1 MFVHIK
7 RGDIRLYVPQ
17 KAFLSKYAPVGYT
30 LDDDTHDDHTDAQ
43 MSFGSVLDVTPDTGG
58 MVMPKMTS
66 TDEYEPNT
74 YDEDTEEE
82 NELEEIPLSEMTFPQ
97 LQQYARMHGISAN
110 GYNNKK
116 ALREAI
122 KEIMNK

>member
-30 LDDDTHDDHTDAQ
+30 LDDGADDDRMDAQ
-43 MSFGSVLDVTPDTGG
+43 MSFGSVSDVTPDTG

-66 TDEYEPNT
+66 EDEYEPT
-74 YDEDTEEE
+74 TDDDETEEG
-82 NELEEIPLSEMTFPQ
+82 NELEETPLSEMTFPQ

>member
-7 RGDIRLYVPQ
+7 RGDVRLYVPQ

-30 LDDDTHDDHTDAQ
+30 LDDGADDDRTDAQ
-43 MSFGSVLDVTPDTGG
+43 MSFGSVSDVTPDTG

-66 TDEYEPNT
+66 EDEYEPT
-74 YDEDTEEE
+74 TDDDDIEEE

-122 KEIMNK
+122 KEIMDK

>member
-1 MFVHIK
+1 
-7 RGDIRLYVPQ
+7 
-17 KAFLSKYAPVGYT
+17 
-30 LDDDTHDDHTDAQ
+30 
-43 MSFGSVLDVTPDTGG
+43 

-66 TDEYEPNT
+66 EDEYEPT
-74 YDEDTEEE
+74 TDDEDTEEE
-82 NELEEIPLSEMTFPQ
+82 NELEETPLSEMTFPQ

>member
-7 RGDIRLYVPQ
+7 RGDVRLYVPQ
-17 KAFLSKYAPVGYT
+17 KAFLSKYAPVGYI
-30 LDDDTHDDHTDAQ
+30 LDDGADDDRTDAQ
-43 MSFGSVLDVTPDTGG
+43 MSFGSVSGVTPDTG

-66 TDEYEPNT
+66 ADEYEPTTDN
-74 YDEDTEEE
+74 EDTKEE

-122 KEIMNK
+122 KEIMHK

>member
-30 LDDDTHDDHTDAQ
+30 LDDGADDDRTDAQ
-43 MSFGSVLDVTPDTGG
+43 MSFGSVSDVTPDTG

-66 TDEYEPNT
+66 EDEYEPT
-74 YDEDTEEE
+74 TDDEDTEEE

>member
-30 LDDDTHDDHTDAQ
+30 LDDGADDDRMDAQ
-43 MSFGSVLDVTPDTGG
+43 MSFGSVSGVTPDTG
-58 MVMPKMTS
+58 MVMPKMTAE
-66 TDEYEPNT
+66 DEYEPNT
-74 YDEDTEEE
+74 DDEEPEEE

>member
-7 RGDIRLYVPQ
+7 RGDVRLYVPQ

-30 LDDDTHDDHTDAQ
+30 LDDGADDDRTDAQ
-43 MSFGSVLDVTPDTGG
+43 MSFGSVSDVTPDTG
-58 MVMPKMTS
+58 MVMPKMTAE
-66 TDEYEPNT
+66 DEYEPNT
-74 YDEDTEEE
+74 DDGDTEEE
-82 NELEEIPLSEMTFPQ
+82 NELEETPLSEMTFPQ

>member
-30 LDDDTHDDHTDAQ
+30 LDDGADDDRTDAQ
-43 MSFGSVLDVTPDTGG
+43 MSFSDFSEVTPNTG

-66 TDEYEPNT
+66 EDEYEPT
-74 YDEDTEEE
+74 TDDDDIEEE

>member
-7 RGDIRLYVPQ
+7 RGDVRLYVPQ

-30 LDDDTHDDHTDAQ
+30 LDDGADDDRTDAQ
-43 MSFGSVLDVTPDTGG
+43 MSFGSVSDVTPDTG
-58 MVMPKMTS
+58 MVMPKMTAE
-66 TDEYEPNT
+66 DEYEPNT
-74 YDEDTEEE
+74 EDDDTEEE
-82 NELEEIPLSEMTFPQ
+82 NELEETPLSEMTFPQ

>member
-7 RGDIRLYVPQ
+7 RGDVRLYVPQ
-17 KAFLSKYAPVGYT
+17 KAFLSKYASVGYT
-30 LDDDTHDDHTDAQ
+30 LDDGADDDRMDAQ
-43 MSFGSVLDVTPDTGG
+43 MSFGSVSDVTPDTG

-66 TDEYEPNT
+66 EDEYEPT
-74 YDEDTEEE
+74 TDDEDAEEE

>member
-30 LDDDTHDDHTDAQ
+30 LDDGVDDDHTDAQ
-43 MSFGSVLDVTPDTGG
+43 MSFGSVLDVTHDTG
-58 MVMPKMTS
+58 MVMPKMTAE
-66 TDEYEPNT
+66 DEYEPNT
-74 YDEDTEEE
+74 DDEETEEE

>member
-30 LDDDTHDDHTDAQ
+30 LDDGADDDRTDAQ
-43 MSFGSVLDVTPDTGG
+43 MSFGSVSDVTPDTG
-58 MVMPKMTS
+58 MVMPKMTAE
-66 TDEYEPNT
+66 DEYEPNT
-74 YDEDTEEE
+74 DDEDTEEE

>member
-7 RGDIRLYVPQ
+7 RGDVRLYVPQ

-30 LDDDTHDDHTDAQ
+30 LDDGADDDRMDAQ
-43 MSFGSVLDVTPDTGG
+43 MSFGSVSDVTPDTG

-66 TDEYEPNT
+66 EDEYEPTTN
-74 YDEDTEEE
+74 DEETEEE

>member
-7 RGDIRLYVPQ
+7 RGDVRLYVPQ
-17 KAFLSKYAPVGYT
+17 KAFLSKYAPVGYI
-30 LDDDTHDDHTDAQ
+30 LDDGADDDRTDAQ
-43 MSFGSVLDVTPDTGG
+43 MSFGSVSDVTPDTG
-58 MVMPKMTS
+58 MVMPKMTAE
-66 TDEYEPNT
+66 DKYEPNT
-74 YDEDTEEE
+74 DDDDTEEE
-82 NELEEIPLSEMTFPQ
+82 NELEETPLSEMTFPQ

>member
-7 RGDIRLYVPQ
+7 RGDVRLYVPQ

-30 LDDDTHDDHTDAQ
+30 LDDGADDDRTDAQ
-43 MSFGSVLDVTPDTGG
+43 MSFGSVSDVTPDTG

-66 TDEYEPNT
+66 EDEYEPT
-74 YDEDTEEE
+74 TDDEDTEEE

>member
-7 RGDIRLYVPQ
+7 RGDVRLYVPQ

-30 LDDDTHDDHTDAQ
+30 LDDDADDDRMDAQ
-43 MSFGSVLDVTPDTGG
+43 MSFGNVSDVTPDTG

-66 TDEYEPNT
+66 EDEYEPT
-74 YDEDTEEE
+74 TDDDDIEEE

>member
-7 RGDIRLYVPQ
+7 RGDVRLYVPQ

-30 LDDDTHDDHTDAQ
+30 LDDGADDDRTDAQ
-43 MSFGSVLDVTPDTGG
+43 MSFGSVSDVTPDTG
-58 MVMPKMTS
+58 MVMPKMTVE
-66 TDEYEPNT
+66 DKYEPNT
-74 YDEDTEEE
+74 DDDDTEEE
-82 NELEEIPLSEMTFPQ
+82 NELEETPLSEMTFPQ

>member
-30 LDDDTHDDHTDAQ
+30 LDDGADDDRMDAQ
-43 MSFGSVLDVTPDTGG
+43 MSFGSVSDVTPDTG

-66 TDEYEPNT
+66 EDEYEPT
-74 YDEDTEEE
+74 TDDEDTEEE

>member
-30 LDDDTHDDHTDAQ
+30 LDDDVYDDRMDAQ
-43 MSFGSVLDVTPDTGG
+43 MSFGSVLDVTPDTS

-66 TDEYEPNT
+66 TDEYKPNT
-74 YDEDTEEE
+74 DDEE
-82 NELEEIPLSEMTFPQ
+82 NEEPDELEEIPLSEMTFPQ

>member
-30 LDDDTHDDHTDAQ
+30 LDDGADDDRTDAQ
-43 MSFGSVLDVTPDTGG
+43 MSFGSVSDVTPDTG
-58 MVMPKMTS
+58 MVMPKMTAE
-66 TDEYEPNT
+66 DEYEPNT
-74 YDEDTEEE
+74 DDGDTEEE
-82 NELEEIPLSEMTFPQ
+82 NELEETPLSEMTFPQ

-122 KEIMNK
+122 KAIMNK

>member
-7 RGDIRLYVPQ
+7 RGDVRLYVPQ
-17 KAFLSKYAPVGYT
+17 KAFLSKYVPVGYT
-30 LDDDTHDDHTDAQ
+30 LDDGADDDSMDAQ
-43 MSFGSVLDVTPDTGG
+43 MSFGSVSDVTPDTG

-66 TDEYEPNT
+66 TDEYEPNRN
-74 YDEDTEEE
+74 DDDTEDE

>member
-17 KAFLSKYAPVGYT
+17 KAFLSKYAPVGYI
-30 LDDDTHDDHTDAQ
+30 LDDDANDDRMDAQ
-43 MSFGSVLDVTPDTGG
+43 MSFGSVLDVTPDTG

-74 YDEDTEEE
+74 DDEE
-82 NELEEIPLSEMTFPQ
+82 NEEPDELEEIPLSEMTFPQ

>member
-7 RGDIRLYVPQ
+7 RGDVRLYVPQ

-30 LDDDTHDDHTDAQ
+30 LDDGADDDRMDAQ
-43 MSFGSVLDVTPDTGG
+43 MSFGSVSDVTLDTG

-66 TDEYEPNT
+66 EDEYEPNT
-74 YDEDTEEE
+74 DDDETEEG
-82 NELEEIPLSEMTFPQ
+82 NGLEETPLSEMTFPQ

>member
-7 RGDIRLYVPQ
+7 RGDVRLYVPQ

-30 LDDDTHDDHTDAQ
+30 LDDGADDDRTDAQ
-43 MSFGSVLDVTPDTGG
+43 MSFGSVSDVTPDTG
-58 MVMPKMTS
+58 MVMPKMTAE
-66 TDEYEPNT
+66 DEYEPNT
-74 YDEDTEEE
+74 DDEDTEEE

>member
-7 RGDIRLYVPQ
+7 RGDVRLYVPQ

-30 LDDDTHDDHTDAQ
+30 LDDGADDDRMDAQ
-43 MSFGSVLDVTPDTGG
+43 MSFGSVSDVTPDTG

-66 TDEYEPNT
+66 EDEYEPT
-74 YDEDTEEE
+74 TDDEDTEEE

>member
-17 KAFLSKYAPVGYT
+17 KAFLSKYAPVGYI
-30 LDDDTHDDHTDAQ
+30 LDDDANDDRMDAQ
-43 MSFGSVLDVTPDTGG
+43 MSFGSVLDVTPDTG

-74 YDEDTEEE
+74 DDEENEEP

-110 GYNNKK
+110 GYSNKK

>member
-30 LDDDTHDDHTDAQ
+30 LDDGADDDRMDAQ
-43 MSFGSVLDVTPDTGG
+43 MSFGSVSGVTPDAG
-58 MVMPKMTS
+58 MVMPKMTAE
-66 TDEYEPNT
+66 DEYEPNMD
-74 YDEDTEEE
+74 DEDTEEE

>member
-7 RGDIRLYVPQ
+7 RGDVRLYVPQ

-30 LDDDTHDDHTDAQ
+30 LDDGADDDRMDAQ
-43 MSFGSVLDVTPDTGG
+43 MSFGSISYVTPDTG
-58 MVMPKMTS
+58 MVVPKMTS

-74 YDEDTEEE
+74 DDDETEEG
-82 NELEEIPLSEMTFPQ
+82 NELEETPLSEMTFPQ

>member
-7 RGDIRLYVPQ
+7 RGDVRLYVPQ

-30 LDDDTHDDHTDAQ
+30 LDDGADDDRTDAQ
-43 MSFGSVLDVTPDTGG
+43 MSFGSVSDVTPDTG

-66 TDEYEPNT
+66 EDEYEPNT
-74 YDEDTEEE
+74 DDEDTEEE

>member
-30 LDDDTHDDHTDAQ
+30 LDDGADDDHTDAQ
-43 MSFGSVLDVTPDTGG
+43 MSFGSVSGVTPDTG

-66 TDEYEPNT
+66 ADEYEPTTDN
-74 YDEDTEEE
+74 EDTEEE

-122 KEIMNK
+122 KEIMHK

>member
-7 RGDIRLYVPQ
+7 RGDVRLYVPQ

-30 LDDDTHDDHTDAQ
+30 LDDGADDDRMDAQ
-43 MSFGSVLDVTPDTGG
+43 MSFGSVSDVTPDTG

-66 TDEYEPNT
+66 EDKYEPT
-74 YDEDTEEE
+74 TDDEDTEEE

>member
-7 RGDIRLYVPQ
+7 RGDVRLYVPQ

-30 LDDDTHDDHTDAQ
+30 LDDDADDDRMDAQ
-43 MSFGSVLDVTPDTGG
+43 MSFGNVSDVTPDTG

-66 TDEYEPNT
+66 EDEYEPT
-74 YDEDTEEE
+74 TDDDDIEEE

-122 KEIMNK
+122 KESMNK

>member
-7 RGDIRLYVPQ
+7 RGDIRLSVPYR
-17 KAFLSKYAPVGYT
+17 AFLSKYAPVGYT
-30 LDDDTHDDHTDAQ
+30 LDDGTDHTDAQ
-43 MSFGSVLDVTPDTGG
+43 TSYGGFSEVTPNVG

-66 TDEYEPNT
+66 EDDSEKNTD
-74 YDEDTEEE
+74 DEETEEV
-82 NELEEIPLSEMTFPQ
+82 NELDEIPLSEMTFPQ

-122 KEIMNK
+122 KEIMDK

>member
-7 RGDIRLYVPQ
+7 RGDVRLYVPQ

-30 LDDDTHDDHTDAQ
+30 LDDGADDDRTDAQ
-43 MSFGSVLDVTPDTGG
+43 MSFGSVSDVTPDTG
-58 MVMPKMTS
+58 MVMPKMTAE
-66 TDEYEPNT
+66 DEYEPNT
-74 YDEDTEEE
+74 EDDDTEEE
-82 NELEEIPLSEMTFPQ
+82 NELEETPLSEMTFPQ

-110 GYNNKK
+110 GYSNKK

>member
-7 RGDIRLYVPQ
+7 RGDVRLYVPQ

-30 LDDDTHDDHTDAQ
+30 LDDGADDDRTDAQ
-43 MSFGSVLDVTPDTGG
+43 MSFGSVSDVTPDTG
-58 MVMPKMTS
+58 MVMPKMTAE
-66 TDEYEPNT
+66 DKYEPNT
-74 YDEDTEEE
+74 DDDDTEEE
-82 NELEEIPLSEMTFPQ
+82 NELEETPLSEMTFTQ